1 MRDILPFVLTS
12 AFVFGISSLT
22 FAGQETLGSH
32 GIQHKDDARDTMQE
46 LERRGQEKVDQAK
59 GESSKPTQIEEIQTR
74 SKEDI
79 NNKIDAMKE
88 GVMGSR

>member
-1 MRDILPFVLTS
+1 MRYILPLVLTS
-12 AFVFGISSLT
+12 AYVFGMSAIS
-22 FAGQETLGSH
+22 FAGPDTIGNH
-32 GIQHKDDARDTMQE
+32 GVQHKDDARDTMQE

-59 GESSKPTQIEEIQTR
+59 GESSKPIQIEEIQTR

-88 GVMGSR
+88 GVMGNR